1 MFDQMKMAKKMMAG
15 MSADDIK
22 DLMKQ
27 ARDSKKMLEEQIRN
41 EVDKRIKEMNLVSR
55 DEVAQMIA
63 DKLDR

>member
-15 MSADDIK
+15 MSADEIK

-27 ARDSKKMLEEQIRN
+27 VRDSKKMLEEQIRN

-63 DKLDR
+63 DKLDK